1 MWSTLRVGGELSAPP
16 VRCGVTERLD
26 PDAAA
31 RVLRRAHEIED
42 DFADPAEVAVDAG
55 GVSPSAL
62 IEAAD
67 EVGINPDAVRD
78 ALALER
84 FDASMP
90 QRRRLDRLVGP
101 AAIVVEHVVSRTP
114 SDALDGVE
122 QWLTT
127 AHRMRCVT
135 DRDGRVECRPRS
147 GLGAS
152 LGRTLNSFTGDV
164 NIRAVERMTVEVAHL
179 HLGATPTEPR
189 TLVRVVADRA
199 PSRARRIG
207 GGSTAGLVGVGVA
220 AASVASAAPLLS
232 VASIGVFIGGYLFVR
247 SGSARADKVELE
259 LLRVVMAVDRSEK
272 PAGLV
277 SRATR
282 RVGGVVRDTMNSRPG
297 RR

>member
-1 MWSTLRVGGELSAPP
+1 M
-16 VRCGVTERLD
+16 GVTERFG

-42 DFADPAEVAVDAG
+42 DFVDPADLATDAG
-55 GVSPSAL
+55 GVSPRAL

-67 EVGINPDAVRD
+67 EVGNNPDAVRD

-84 FDASMP
+84 FDALMP
-90 QRRRLDRLVGP
+90 QRRRLDRVVGP
-101 AAIVVEHVVSRTP
+101 AAIVVEHVVSRT
-114 SDALDGVE
+114 SGDALDGVE

-135 DRDGRVECRPRS
+135 DRDGRVECHPRS

-152 LGRTLNSFTGDV
+152 LGRTLNSFTGGV
-164 NIRAVERMTVEVAHL
+164 NIKAVERMTVEAAQL

-207 GGSTAGLVGVGVA
+207 GGSTAALAGVGAA
-220 AASVASAAPLLS
+220 AASVAGAAPLLS
-232 VASIGVFIGGYLFVR
+232 VASIGLFTGGYLFAR
-247 SGSARADKVELE
+247 SGSSRADKLELE
-259 LLRVVMAVDRSEK
+259 LMRVVTAVDRGAQ

-277 SRATR
+277 GRATR
-282 RVGGVVRDTMNSRPG
+282 RVGGVVRDTMKARPG

>member
-1 MWSTLRVGGELSAPP
+1 LGAFAGVVYGVGDSAYD
-16 VRCGVTERLD
+16 VHVANLWD

-31 RVLRRAHEIED
+31 RLLRRAHQLED
-42 DFADPAEVAVDAG
+42 DHGEPGLAAVEAG
-55 GVSPSAL
+55 GVSSSAL

-84 FDASMP
+84 FDAAAP

-101 AAIVVEHVVSRTP
+101 AAIVVEHVVSR
-114 SDALDGVE
+114 SSRDALDGVE

-147 GLGAS
+147 GLVAS
-152 LGRTLNSFTGDV
+152 VGRTLNSFTGDV
-164 NIRAVERMTVEVAHL
+164 NVRAVQRVSVDAAQL
-179 HLGATPTEPR
+179 HLGATPTAPR

-199 PSRARRIG
+199 PSRARRLG
-207 GGSTAGLVGVGVA
+207 GGSTAGLAGAGAA
-220 AASVASAAPLLS
+220 AASVAGAAPLLT
-232 VASIGVFIGGYLFVR
+232 VASIGLFAGGYLFAR
-247 SGSARADKVELE
+247 SGSSRSDKLELE
-259 LLRVVMAVDRSEK
+259 LMRVVTAVDRGEK

-277 SRATR
+277 GRATR
-282 RVGGVVRDTMNSRPG
+282 RVGGLLRDTMKARPG
-297 RR
+297 RH